1 MKQPPSSRAKPDEQR
16 ELFHAKPDRPRWS
29 DFSGDVQRTVTEL
42 VARMLRQHGQAAASR
57 AEVEHE

>member
-1 MKQPPSSRAKPDEQR
+1 MKQPNSRAKLDEQR

-29 DFSGDVQRTVTEL
+29 GFSSDVQRTVTEL
-42 VARMLRQHGQAAASR
+42 VARMLRQHRQAAAGR

>member
-16 ELFHAKPDRPRWS
+16 ELFHAKSDRPRWS
-29 DFSGDVQRTVTEL
+29 EFSGEVHRTVTEL
-42 VARMLRQHGQAAASR
+42 VARMLRQHRQAATNR